1 MRILYEYGLNKQPL
15 LTIGASLEQYRGTT
29 LNLRGAFMPV
39 ITSESN
45 ECPDKKYGR
54 TVVKGTNEKNFEVCY
69 RGSRGKLFY
78 LNAIWTIFET
88 INKKQTSKKNLE
100 TP

>member
-1 MRILYEYGLNKQPL
+1 
-15 LTIGASLEQYRGTT
+15 
-29 LNLRGAFMPV
+29 MPV

-54 TVVKGTNEKNFEVCY
+54 TVVKGTNDRNFEVCY

-88 INKKQTSKKNLE
+88 MNKRQSSKRE
-100 TP
+100 SG